1 MKKIV
6 SIVAFGLISSV
17 SMFQASAVKLKL
29 QQNSDGERVEQVPHA
44 LVPYIGQYLTFNGSV
59 IHFTPDKRKACDF
72 DMEEVVR
79 TTLGTIYYRITY
91 QNDAVLIWDP
101 KQEFFMFISKDER
114 INSLKIQIQWHT
126 LMAWLCGRWD
136 VSPITTTH
144 IKLAIE

>member
-1 MKKIV
+1 MKKIL

-29 QQNSDGERVEQVPHA
+29 QPYSDSEPVEKVPHA
-44 LVPYIGQYLTFNGSV
+44 LAPYIGQYLTFNGSV
-59 IHFTPDKRKACDF
+59 ILFTPDKRKACDF

-101 KQEFFMFISKDER
+101 KQAFFMFISKDER
-114 INSLKIQIQWHT
+114 INPLKIQIQWYT

-136 VSPITTTH
+136 VSSIASSD